1 MDYVPN
7 LSLILGMRLLMHQK
21 AGHRP
26 GHNGAYS
33 SYQHLFVLE
42 SLGRTGLKPLP
53 VWDRDADCNPND
65 ALIQTYPYF
74 VSFLAFTT

>member
-1 MDYVPN
+1 
-7 LSLILGMRLLMHQK
+7 MHQK

-42 SLGRTGLKPLP
+42 SLGRTGRKPLP

-65 ALIQTYPYF
+65 ALSNLSLFRFLSCIYNLKWGYPF
-74 VSFLAFTT
+74 